1 MIKCELFSGHCF
13 KHTSCSALYG
23 EPLVIF
29 LAKLCSLIFRQQARA
44 MVGHEPLS
52 FNRETAIL
60 ATSYRSHIKAIFKH
74 RRYAQ
79 YTEGIETEAKTKQL
93 EQLIIEE

>member
-1 MIKCELFSGHCF
+1 MPKYNCAENNII
-13 KHTSCSALYG
+13 
-23 EPLVIF
+23 V
-29 LAKLCSLIFRQQARA
+29 Q
-44 MVGHEPLS
+44 
-52 FNRETAIL
+52 
-60 ATSYRSHIKAIFKH
+60 H

>member
-1 MIKCELFSGHCF
+1 MPEKRGF
-13 KHTSCSALYG
+13 
-23 EPLVIF
+23 
-29 LAKLCSLIFRQQARA
+29 Q
-44 MVGHEPLS
+44 
-52 FNRETAIL
+52 
-60 ATSYRSHIKAIFKH
+60 H

>member
-1 MIKCELFSGHCF
+1 MIIIRKTIDVLNS
-13 KHTSCSALYG
+13 KTDIS
-23 EPLVIF
+23 
-29 LAKLCSLIFRQQARA
+29 
-44 MVGHEPLS
+44 
-52 FNRETAIL
+52 
-60 ATSYRSHIKAIFKH
+60 SYQTKINPFIKH